1 LFIYSFNFHATF
13 LRNCYLP
20 EITGEIGNFAAQV
33 SHHNEMMTICLEDKI
48 FKVISEVLESE
59 NAEGYVVGGY
69 VRDFLLGRKNKE
81 QDIDIVV
88 TGDGIEIARKC
99 ARKLGKGIKVA
110 VYRNFGTAMFRYGDC
125 NVEFVGA
132 RKESYRS
139 DSRKPSVEA
148 GTIEDDQKRRDF
160 TINALAIGLNKSSW
174 GLLIDPFEGIKDLRN
189 KIIKTPLDPDMTFN
203 DDPLRMMRAI
213 RFATQLDFR
222 IEEKTF
228 ESIKKNRERI
238 KIVSTER
245 IKAELNKI
253 ISASRPSK
261 GFMLLDSSGLLEI
274 IFPELANLKGVEKK
288 DGKAH
293 KDNFLHSLKVLDN
306 VSSKSDNLWL
316 RWAALLHDIAK
327 PVTKKYSEKTGWSF
341 HNHEYIGAKMVPV
354 IFRRMKLPL
363 NENMRYVRKLV
374 DLHLRPIV
382 LSQDIVTDSAV
393 RRLLYE
399 AGDDIDDLMLLC
411 EADITSKNEE
421 KKSKHLA
428 NFRLVR
434 KKLIE
439 IEEKDAI
446 RNFQPPVSG
455 DEIISTFGI
464 KPGREVGIIK
474 NFIKEAILDGII
486 PNEHNAARELMIK
499 KGLELGFKPVVSGSQ
514 AQPDQELQGD
524 GH

>member
-1 LFIYSFNFHATF
+1 
-13 LRNCYLP
+13 
-20 EITGEIGNFAAQV
+20 
-33 SHHNEMMTICLEDKI
+33 MTICLEDKI
-48 FKVISEVLESE
+48 FEVISEVLESE
-59 NAEGYVVGGY
+59 NVEGYVVGGY
-69 VRDFLLGRKNKE
+69 VRDFLLGRKNPE

-88 TGDGIEIARKC
+88 TGDGIDIARKT

-110 VYRNFGTAMFRYGDC
+110 VYKNFGTAMFRYGDY
-125 NVEFVGA
+125 NIEFVRA
-132 RKESYRS
+132 RKESYRR
-139 DSRKPSVEA
+139 DSRKPFVES

-160 TINALAIGLNKSSW
+160 TINALAAGLNRSTW
-174 GLLIDPFEGIKDLRN
+174 GVLVDPFGGQEDLKKRL
-189 KIIKTPLDPDMTFN
+189 IRTPLDPDRTFD

-213 RFATQLDFR
+213 RFATQLDFK

-245 IKAELNKI
+245 ITTELNKI
-253 ISASRPSK
+253 ISSPKPSK
-261 GFMLLDSSGLLEI
+261 GFMLLDMSGLLEI

-288 DGKAH
+288 EGRGH
-293 KDNFLHSLKVLDN
+293 KDNFLHTLKVLDN

-327 PVTKKYSEKTGWSF
+327 PVTKKYSEKTGWTF
-341 HNHEYIGAKMVPV
+341 HNHEFIGAKMVPV
-354 IFRRMKLPL
+354 IFRKLKLPL
-363 NENMRYVRKLV
+363 NENMKYVRKLV

-421 KKSKHLA
+421 KKSRHLA

-434 KKLIE
+434 KKLVE

-455 DEIISTFGI
+455 DEIIATFGI
-464 KPGREVGIIK
+464 KPGKEVGIIK
-474 NFIKEAILDGII
+474 NYIKDAILDGII
-486 PNEHNAARELMIK
+486 PNEYNAARELMIK
-499 KGLELGFKPVVSGSQ
+499 KGLELGLKPLVSGRA
-514 AQPDQELQGD
+514 AQPDQELRED